1 MLFDHR
7 GRRRLSLHDWQD
19 KLREIHVQP
28 ESNRQV
34 SLNLLLERDEIRRI
48 TTVRPFDRP
57 WTVSRH
63 CRSYI
68 LPHRKGFLLLI

>member
-19 KLREIHVQP
+19 KLRKIHVQP
-28 ESNRQV
+28 ENNQQV
-34 SLNLLLERDEIRRI
+34 SPNILLEWDEIGRI

-57 WTVSRH
+57 WTVSWH
-63 CRSYI
+63 CRLSV
-68 LPHRKGFLLLI
+68 LPHREGFPLLI